1 MENIIADDVTAPR
14 HAQLTQ
20 DGQFSLAIKWDQPDC
35 GSVGE
40 YQVGIYSHL
49 FNAFLICRWS

>member
-1 MENIIADDVTAPR
+1 MENATDDVTAPR

-49 FNAFLICRWS
+49 LNTFLICRWN